1 MIRGTFLLGK
11 IRHGVSNVISL
22 FTLPSIGALYE
33 DADDTERVGFSKFLY
48 AVFDFLKN
56 LGFPVYTDHFEEI
69 VTNNIGEQVLV
80 AGVENSNNGSFSAN
94 NAGILYKVADN
105 IVPEPRRWSMH
116 GYLGYSSNNIIADV
130 TRMTPIIGNIMTPI
144 LGNIIEKFGRETY
157 LSIVKEYV
165 RFLANARKPFKFT
178 TPEGESIPALLKDCK
193 FSNKAENKNF
203 IEVDLEIQEFRYL
216 GIVDKE
222 GQFVGG
228 NYNYGINKTANVLG
242 RSVAKALFL

>member
-11 IRHGVSNVISL
+11 INRGIVNVTSL
-22 FTLPSIGALYE
+22 FTLPSIGALYS
-33 DADDTERVGFSKFLY
+33 DVNATEKVGFSKFLFF
-48 AVFDFLKN
+48 ALDFLK
-56 LGFPVYTDHFEEI
+56 LGFPVYTDNFEET
-69 VTNNIGEQVLV
+69 VSNNIGEQVLV
-80 AGVENSNNGSFSAN
+80 AGVENSNIGSFSAN
-94 NAGILYKVADN
+94 NAGILHKVADN
-105 IVPEPRRWSMH
+105 IVPEPRKWSMH
-116 GYLGYSSNNIIADV
+116 GYLGYSSNNIFANV
-130 TRMTPIIGNIMTPI
+130 TRMIPLNFGSFID
-144 LGNIIEKFGRETY
+144 KFGRETL
-157 LSIVKEYV
+157 LSIIKEYV

-178 TPEGESIPALLKDCK
+178 TPEGETVPALINDCK

-216 GIVDKE
+216 GIVKEE

>member
-11 IRHGVSNVISL
+11 INRGIVNVTSL
-22 FTLPSIGALYE
+22 FTLPSIGALYS
-33 DADDTERVGFSKFLY
+33 DVNATEKVGFSKFLFF
-48 AVFDFLKN
+48 ALDFLK
-56 LGFPVYTDHFEEI
+56 LGFPVYTDNFEET
-69 VTNNIGEQVLV
+69 VSNNIGEQVLV
-80 AGVENSNNGSFSAN
+80 AGVENSNIGSFSAN
-94 NAGILYKVADN
+94 NAGILHKVADN
-105 IVPEPRRWSMH
+105 IVPEPRKWSMH
-116 GYLGYSSNNIIADV
+116 GYLGYSSNNIFANV
-130 TRMTPIIGNIMTPI
+130 TRMIPLNFGSF
-144 LGNIIEKFGRETY
+144 IEKFGRETL
-157 LSIVKEYV
+157 LSIIKEYV

-178 TPEGESIPALLKDCK
+178 TPEGETIPALIKDCK

-216 GIVDKE
+216 GIVKEE

>member
-1 MIRGTFLLGK
+1 MTSSSLVLGK
-11 IRHGVSNVISL
+11 INRGLVNVTSY
-22 FTLPSIGALYE
+22 FTLPSIGALYR
-33 DADDTERVGFSKFLY
+33 DSDDSERTGFSRFLFM
-48 AVFDFLKN
+48 AIDFLK

-69 VTNNIGEQVLV
+69 VANNIGEQVLV
-80 AGVENSNNGSFSAN
+80 AGVENSNSGGFSAN
-94 NAGILYKVADN
+94 DAGILHKVADN

-116 GYLGYSSNNIIADV
+116 GFLGYASNNIFADV
-130 TRMTPIIGNIMTPI
+130 RSTQMPLG
-144 LGNIIEKFGRETY
+144 LGNFVTKFGRETL
-157 LSIVKEYV
+157 LSTIKEYV

-178 TPEGESIPALLKDCK
+178 TPEGETVPALIKDCK

-216 GIVDKE
+216 GVVESE
-222 GQFVGG
+222 GQYVGG

>member
-11 IRHGVSNVISL
+11 INRGIVNVTSL
-22 FTLPSIGALYE
+22 FTLPSIGALYSDV
-33 DADDTERVGFSKFLY
+33 DATEKVGFSKFLFF
-48 AVFDFLKN
+48 ALDFLK
-56 LGFPVYTDHFEEI
+56 LGFPVYTDNFEEI
-69 VTNNIGEQVLV
+69 VANNIGEQVLV
-80 AGVENSNNGSFSAN
+80 AGVENSNIGSFSAN
-94 NAGILYKVADN
+94 NAGILHKVADN
-105 IVPEPRRWSMH
+105 IVPEPRKWSMH
-116 GYLGYSSNNIIADV
+116 GYLGYSSNNIFANV
-130 TRMTPIIGNIMTPI
+130 TRMLPLNFGSFID
-144 LGNIIEKFGRETY
+144 KFGRETL
-157 LSIVKEYV
+157 LSIIKEYV

-178 TPEGESIPALLKDCK
+178 TPEGETIPALIKDCK

-216 GIVDKE
+216 GIVKEE

>member
-11 IRHGVSNVISL
+11 INRGIVNVTSL
-22 FTLPSIGALYE
+22 FTLPSIGALYSDV
-33 DADDTERVGFSKFLY
+33 DATEKVGFSKFLFF
-48 AVFDFLKN
+48 ALDFLK
-56 LGFPVYTDHFEEI
+56 LGFPVYTDNFEEI
-69 VTNNIGEQVLV
+69 VANNIGEQVLV
-80 AGVENSNNGSFSAN
+80 AGVENSNIGSFSAH
-94 NAGILYKVADN
+94 NAGILHKVADN
-105 IVPEPRRWSMH
+105 IVPEPRKWSMH
-116 GYLGYSSNNIIADV
+116 GYLGYSSNNIFANV
-130 TRMTPIIGNIMTPI
+130 TRMIPLNFGSFID
-144 LGNIIEKFGRETY
+144 KFGRETL
-157 LSIVKEYV
+157 LSIIKEYV

-178 TPEGESIPALLKDCK
+178 TPEGETVPALIKDCK

-216 GIVDKE
+216 GIVKEE

>member
-11 IRHGVSNVISL
+11 INRGIVNVTSL
-22 FTLPSIGALYE
+22 FTLPSIGALYR
-33 DADDTERVGFSKFLY
+33 DTSVTERVGLSKFMFM
-48 AVFDFLKN
+48 AIDFLK
-56 LGFPVYTDHFEEI
+56 LGFPVYTDHFEE
-69 VTNNIGEQVLV
+69 VVANNIGEQVLV

-94 NAGILYKVADN
+94 NAGILHKVADN

-116 GYLGYSSNNIIADV
+116 GFLGYASNNIFADV
-130 TRMTPIIGNIMTPI
+130 RRTQMPLG
-144 LGNIIEKFGRETY
+144 LGNFVVKFGRETL
-157 LSIVKEYV
+157 LSTIKEYV

-178 TPEGESIPALLKDCK
+178 TPEGETIPALIKDCK

-216 GIVDKE
+216 GVVEKE
-222 GQFVGG
+222 GQYVGG
-228 NYNYGINKTANVLG
+228 NYNYGINKTAKALG

>member
-1 MIRGTFLLGK
+1 
-11 IRHGVSNVISL
+11 
-22 FTLPSIGALYE
+22 
-33 DADDTERVGFSKFLY
+33 
-48 AVFDFLKN
+48 
-56 LGFPVYTDHFEEI
+56 
-69 VTNNIGEQVLV
+69 
-80 AGVENSNNGSFSAN
+80 
-94 NAGILYKVADN
+94 
-105 IVPEPRRWSMH
+105 MH
-116 GYLGYSSNNIIADV
+116 GYLGYSSNNIFADV
-130 TRMTPIIGNIMTPI
+130 TRMTPII
-144 LGNIIEKFGRETY
+144 GNIIEKFGRETY

-228 NYNYGINKTANVLG
+228 NYNYGIDKTAQVLVL
-242 RSVAKALFL
+242 SAVKTLFL

>member
-11 IRHGVSNVISL
+11 INRGIVNVTSL
-22 FTLPSIGALYE
+22 CTLPSIGALYS
-33 DADDTERVGFSKFLY
+33 DVNATEKVGFSKFLFF
-48 AVFDFLKN
+48 ALDFLK
-56 LGFPVYTDHFEEI
+56 LGFPVYTDNFEET
-69 VTNNIGEQVLV
+69 VSNNIGEQVLV
-80 AGVENSNNGSFSAN
+80 AGVENSNIGSFSAN
-94 NAGILYKVADN
+94 NAGILHKVADN
-105 IVPEPRRWSMH
+105 IVPEPRKWSMH
-116 GYLGYSSNNIIADV
+116 GYLGYSSNNIFANV
-130 TRMTPIIGNIMTPI
+130 TRMIPLNFGSFID
-144 LGNIIEKFGRETY
+144 KFGRETL
-157 LSIVKEYV
+157 LSIIKEYV

-178 TPEGESIPALLKDCK
+178 TPEGETVPALIKDCK

-216 GIVDKE
+216 GIVKEE

>member
-1 MIRGTFLLGK
+1 MLRGTFLLGK
-11 IRHGVSNVISL
+11 INRGIVNVTSL
-22 FTLPSIGALYE
+22 FTLPSIGALYSDV
-33 DADDTERVGFSKFLY
+33 DATEKVGFSKFLFF
-48 AVFDFLKN
+48 ALDFLK
-56 LGFPVYTDHFEEI
+56 LGFPVYTDNFEET
-69 VTNNIGEQVLV
+69 VSNNIGEQVLV

-94 NAGILYKVADN
+94 NAGILHKVADN

-130 TRMTPIIGNIMTPI
+130 TRMTPIIGNT
-144 LGNIIEKFGRETY
+144 IEKFGRETY

>member
-1 MIRGTFLLGK
+1 MEKNKGNFLD
-11 IRHGVSNVISL
+11 
-22 FTLPSIGALYE
+22 FPTTIG
-33 DADDTERVGFSKFLY
+33 
-48 AVFDFLKN
+48 
-56 LGFPVYTDHFEEI
+56 
-69 VTNNIGEQVLV
+69 LV
-80 AGVENSNNGSFSAN
+80 QDELEGLR
-94 NAGILYKVADN
+94 I
-105 IVPEPRRWSMH
+105 PP
-116 GYLGYSSNNIIADV
+116 
-130 TRMTPIIGNIMTPI
+130 
-144 LGNIIEKFGRETY
+144 ETY

-178 TPEGESIPALLKDCK
+178 TPEGETVPALIKDCK